1 MVNTNQTQREVI
13 FFILRS
19 EMTMTCV
26 LATMATM
33 AMKTEENAQRSLRKR
48 EVALSRINIY
58 IVFIIVT
65 CHSIRWCWFCESL
78 VKYSNT
84 R

>member
-26 LATMATM
+26 LATM

>member
-13 FFILRS
+13 IFTLRS

-26 LATMATM
+26 LATMP
-33 AMKTEENAQRSLRKR
+33 MKTEENAQRSLRKR

-65 CHSIRWCWFCESL
+65 CHSIRWCWFHESF